1 MQVSAATGMLSAGS
15 AGVLDSKACVVK
27 GNCSGLVADIAIAA
41 VASRL
46 PALGTAR
53 SSTRLSGQAIFGGR
67 DTAVKNMIRY
77 SERYPMDGY
86 YDVIG
91 HGLPDSVVG
100 MSASELAKKI
110 GPATQGQNVRLLS
123 CLTACESGTFA
134 QDLADELGVTVLAP
148 TTEISASGKGKTLT
162 IYDGGEWRWF
172 NPTNRR

>member
-1 MQVSAATGMLSAGS
+1 
-15 AGVLDSKACVVK
+15 
-27 GNCSGLVADIAIAA
+27 
-41 VASRL
+41 
-46 PALGTAR
+46 
-53 SSTRLSGQAIFGGR
+53 
-67 DTAVKNMIRY
+67 VKNMIRY